1 MCLGEAISSHLLFA
15 FNNMIPQKDS
25 STLIIVRLDSEI
37 SVILLMLCPKNI
49 LVAEN
54 YHQEKIDYAS
64 TPTKIAQQNLRVF
77 L

>member
-37 SVILLMLCPKNI
+37 SVILLMLCPKKHFSSRKLPSRKNR
-49 LVAEN
+49 
-54 YHQEKIDYAS
+54 
-64 TPTKIAQQNLRVF
+64 LRQHTN
-77 L
+77 